1 MFDAI
6 LVDGAIFLKASL
18 HGVKKS
24 GGGLGGRSPPICKH
38 RYHGFWVF
46 ENQPAWRQKKSGG
59 GLRVLGLGVY
69 GSSIVGG
76 WDGVRGFRAVVQMS
90 LPCKAPSCRI
100 MLKSADWLKCSGRR
114 LSQKKLQHK
123 TS

>member
-24 GGGLGGRSPPICKH
+24 GGGWGGAAPPFANTVITGSGFLKTSL
-38 RYHGFWVF
+38 HGV
-46 ENQPAWRQKKSGG
+46 KKKAG